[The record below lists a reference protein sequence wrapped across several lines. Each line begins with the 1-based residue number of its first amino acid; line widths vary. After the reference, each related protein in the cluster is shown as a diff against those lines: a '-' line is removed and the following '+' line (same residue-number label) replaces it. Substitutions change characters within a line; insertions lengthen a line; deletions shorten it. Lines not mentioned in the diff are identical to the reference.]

1 MIFKECKGYDIS
13 CIAQMNSGLAKY
25 SITDGNEVMLSGFT
39 TEFNDYYTNHNQV
52 DEIEQKAIEN
62 GSYIY
67 KLQK

>member
-1 MIFKECKGYDIS
+1 
-13 CIAQMNSGLAKY
+13 MNSGLAKY
-25 SITDGNEVMLSGFT
+25 SITDGDEVMLSGFT

-62 GSYIY
+62 GAYIY